1 MAFSEKA
8 TFKEFAVHVGRPA
21 GDVIRDARE
30 RGVHPGYRLG
40 RDYAGL
46 DDCLLVAVTEKRTKA
61 DIDRL
66 VEVLSEV
73 APR

>member
-1 MAFSEKA
+1 VFSDRA
-8 TFKEFAVHVGRPA
+8 TFKEFAVRVGRPA
-21 GDVIRDARE
+21 GDVIRAARE
-30 RGVHPGYRLG
+30 HGVNPGYRLG

-66 VEVLSEV
+66 VEVLAEV